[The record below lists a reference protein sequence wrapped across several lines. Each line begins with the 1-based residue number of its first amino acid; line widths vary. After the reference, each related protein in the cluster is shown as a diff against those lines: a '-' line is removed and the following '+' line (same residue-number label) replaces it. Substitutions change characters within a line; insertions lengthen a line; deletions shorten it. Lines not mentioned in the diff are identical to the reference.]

1 MGISEVK
8 KRQCFV
14 VISVV
19 TKGKFLWL
27 LGWLKKAVFNGF

>member
-1 MGISEVK
+1 MVKKKQFWVVKNVVK

-19 TKGKFLWL
+19 TKGTFLW
-27 LGWLKKAVFNGF
+27 